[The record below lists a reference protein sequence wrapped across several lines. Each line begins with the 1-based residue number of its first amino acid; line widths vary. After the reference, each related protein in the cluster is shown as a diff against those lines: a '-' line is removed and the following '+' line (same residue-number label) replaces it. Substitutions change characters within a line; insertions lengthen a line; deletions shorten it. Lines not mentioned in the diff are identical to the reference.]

1 MLALI
6 VLITYA
12 KLLKTISLGKPQKN
26 KFNLF

>member
-12 KLLKTISLGKPQKN
+12 KLPKTISLGKPQEN
-26 KFNLF
+26 KFNLL